1 INPVQELAGRG
12 AEAIFNLSA
21 SPFDKS
27 KHRTRVEMIHENI
40 ERTGLPVF
48 YANQVGG
55 NADLISDGDSM
66 VVDANKNIIARA
78 PLFKEAAVDV
88 EWIGGKL
95 NTVRGGIKQITSR
108 LKRIF
113 KALCYGLQE
122 YLKKSGAGKKVII
135 GLSGGID
142 SALAACIAVEALG
155 PKNVKCVIM
164 PSPYSSRQ
172 SADDAKKLAD
182 NLSINPEEIAI
193 NAIYEAH
200 LNALKPL
207 FKNSSFGTTQE
218 NLQARIRGVLLMA
231 ISNEQ
236 GGLVLNTE
244 NKSEVAVGYSTLY
257 GDTIGALSVIG
268 DLYKTEVYKLA
279 HWLNEDYYRKEII
292 PRSIL
297 EKAPSA
303 ELSPGQKDADTLPS
317 YDILDAILKLYIEER
332 CSEDEITEKGFEEK
346 VVRRIVQLIHQ
357 SEYKR
362 RQIPPALKISY
373 TSFGTGLRWP
383 INSDLQL

>member
-1 INPVQELAGRG
+1 
-12 AEAIFNLSA
+12 
-21 SPFDKS
+21 
-27 KHRTRVEMIHENI
+27 
-40 ERTGLPVF
+40 
-48 YANQVGG
+48 
-55 NADLISDGDSM
+55 
-66 VVDANKNIIARA
+66 
-78 PLFKEAAVDV
+78 
-88 EWIGGKL
+88 
-95 NTVRGGIKQITSR
+95 
-108 LKRIF
+108 
-113 KALCYGLQE
+113 
-122 YLKKSGAGKKVII
+122 
-135 GLSGGID
+135 
-142 SALAACIAVEALG
+142 
-155 PKNVKCVIM
+155 
-164 PSPYSSRQ
+164 
-172 SADDAKKLAD
+172 AKKLAD

-193 NAIYEAH
+193 NTIYEAH

-268 DLYKTEVYKLA
+268 DLYKTEVYKLS

-317 YDILDAILKLYIEER
+317 YDILDAI
-332 CSEDEITEKGFEEK
+332 
-346 VVRRIVQLIHQ
+346 
-357 SEYKR
+357 
-362 RQIPPALKISY
+362 
-373 TSFGTGLRWP
+373 
-383 INSDLQL
+383 